1 METSAAAYSNH
12 RLQVVYRHIDDLIT
26 NSRNARRHSKT
37 QLKKLARS
45 LERFGFQGAILID
58 SDRNV
63 VSGNALL
70 EAAKLTGMK
79 EVPTMVAADM
89 SEGDRRALII
99 ALNRLAEL
107 ADWNEEILREELQF
121 LIEHKFDVDAIG
133 FETPDLD
140 LLFGSA
146 EARAENPV
154 ELPTAGQPSVSVLG
168 DLWLIGEH
176 RVLCGDA
183 RDKASYQTLLAGE
196 AAQLVLTDPP
206 YNVQI
211 DGHVSGLGRK
221 VHREFAMA
229 SGEMCPDEFIAFLA
243 SVMRLLARFSQPGS
257 IHFHFMDWRHLRE
270 ILAAADGIYSELK
283 NLCVWAKTN
292 AGMGSFYR
300 SQHELVFV
308 FKAGRAPHINN
319 FGLGGMGR
327 HRSNVWTYAGVN
339 TFRIGREQDLADHP
353 TVKPVQMLADA
364 ILDCSHRGGLVF
376 DPFAGSGSTLVAA
389 ARTGRRGYGIEID
402 GAYVDVCIR
411 RLEKETGAT
420 AVLESGETFAE
431 VAARRLPPEEEAA

>member
-1 METSAAAYSNH
+1 MSGVQSNG
-12 RLQVVYRHIDDLIT
+12 LSVEYVEANDLKP
-26 NSRNARRHSKT
+26 NRRNARRHSQA
-37 QLKKLARS
+37 QLAKLAAS
-45 LERFGFQGAILID
+45 LRKFGFQGAILID

-63 VSGNALL
+63 LSGNALL
-70 EAAKLTGMK
+70 EAAKLIGMK
-79 EVPTMVAADM
+79 EVPTIVAATM
-89 SEGDRRALII
+89 SEADRRALII

-107 ADWNEEILREELQF
+107 AEWDEEILREELQF
-121 LIEHKFDVDAIG
+121 LVEHHFDVDAIG

-146 EARAENPV
+146 EARAEDPV
-154 ELPTAGQPSVSVLG
+154 ELPAAGQPSVSAPG
-168 DLWLIGEH
+168 DLWRVGEH
-176 RVLCGDA
+176 RILCGDA
-183 RDKASYQTLLAGE
+183 RDEASYQALLGGE
-196 AAQLVLTDPP
+196 VAQLVLTDAP
-206 YNVQI
+206 YNVPI
-211 DGHVSGLGRK
+211 AGHVSGLGK
-221 VHREFAMA
+221 TVHREFAMA

-270 ILAAADGIYSELK
+270 MLAAADGIYSELK

-300 SQHELVFV
+300 SHHELVFV

-319 FGLGGMGR
+319 FGLGEKGR
-327 HRSNVWTYAGVN
+327 YRSNVWSYAGVN
-339 TFRIGREQDLADHP
+339 TFRAGREQDLADHP

-364 ILDCSHRGGLVF
+364 ILDCSHRGGIVL
-376 DPFAGSGSTLVAA
+376 DAFAGSGSTLVAA

-411 RLEKETGAT
+411 RLEKETGET